1 MKILVPGNA
10 LSLTTVS
17 VTVVSSSNTSIH
29 TSMVYVD
36 VPGVAPLRAN
46 TTDELP
52 SKYGIDNVLTPA
64 DSFLNS

>member
-1 MKILVPGNA
+1 VKTLVPGNA
-10 LSLTTVS
+10 VSLTTVS
-17 VTVVSSSNTSIH
+17 VTLVTSPSASIH

-36 VPGVAPLRAN
+36 VPGAAPLRAN

-52 SKYGIDNVLTPA
+52 SKYGIDSVLTPA